1 MAQATLHATTPRR
14 GRPRKSAEERDE
26 SRRRADLVRAA
37 ARLFRKQ
44 GFDGTSTRD
53 IATAAD
59 MQSGSPFYYF
69 DSKSAI
75 LAAVMQSGM
84 ADATA
89 RQAKA
94 LQALDDDASPREQ
107 LRALIR
113 QHLQVCLGKGSDF
126 IPVMLYEWHTLSPAQ
141 RGAIASQKD
150 AYEAAWM
157 PVLHGL
163 HTAGSLRADPQVARL
178 FVFGALNWTVQ
189 WFRPGGPLTLD
200 GLTEQAMQLFVG
212 EASDRKGPR
221 ARATSKT

>member
-1 MAQATLHATTPRR
+1 MVQATLHATTPRR

-89 RQAKA
+89 RQA
-94 LQALDDDASPREQ
+94 
-107 LRALIR
+107 
-113 QHLQVCLGKGSDF
+113 
-126 IPVMLYEWHTLSPAQ
+126 
-141 RGAIASQKD
+141 
-150 AYEAAWM
+150 
-157 PVLHGL
+157 
-163 HTAGSLRADPQVARL
+163 
-178 FVFGALNWTVQ
+178 
-189 WFRPGGPLTLD
+189 
-200 GLTEQAMQLFVG
+200 
-212 EASDRKGPR
+212 
-221 ARATSKT
+221 

>member
-1 MAQATLHATTPRR
+1 MSRTPHSSKSSAAPSAPSALSAHWQTLAPR
-14 GRPRKSAEERDE
+14 EQH
-26 SRRRADLVRAA
+26 LVRAA

-94 LQALDDDASPREQ
+94 LQALLDVVD
-107 LRALIR
+107 
-113 QHLQVCLGKGSDF
+113 GSKL
-126 IPVMLYEWHTLSPAQ
+126 PL
-141 RGAIASQKD
+141 
-150 AYEAAWM
+150 
-157 PVLHGL
+157 
-163 HTAGSLRADPQVARL
+163 AGS
-178 FVFGALNWTVQ
+178 
-189 WFRPGGPLTLD
+189 
-200 GLTEQAMQLFVG
+200 
-212 EASDRKGPR
+212 RKE
-221 ARATSKT
+221 

>member
-1 MAQATLHATTPRR
+1 MVQTTLHATAPRR

-157 PVLHGL
+157 PVRS
-163 HTAGSLRADPQVARL
+163 AAP
-178 FVFGALNWTVQ
+178 
-189 WFRPGGPLTLD
+189 
-200 GLTEQAMQLFVG
+200 
-212 EASDRKGPR
+212 
-221 ARATSKT
+221 